1 MFFRPTREFFTHME
15 TSPLPVPSQNDSHY
29 LSYPINHIRILQLF
43 IVKMGY
49 PQSRWSDS
57 LEFLRFNL
65 LQSQYCILYTYQ
77 VAVICYV
84 RNVIIPKKLKQL
96 GCKREKQT
104 CEIGIGD
111 F

>member
-1 MFFRPTREFFTHME
+1 
-15 TSPLPVPSQNDSHY
+15 
-29 LSYPINHIRILQLF
+29 
-43 IVKMGY
+43 MGY
-49 PQSRWSDS
+49 QESRWSDS